1 MPRHDIER
9 SEIVISLSRC
19 ACRLS
24 FLQVIKGESTEILME
39 MTFGAFVELLAF
51 QD

>member
-9 SEIVISLSRC
+9 SEIVVSLS
-19 ACRLS
+19 LS
-24 FLQVIKGESTEILME
+24 LLQVIKGESTEILME